1 MSNPI
6 VFISHNAI
14 RPGGLDGLR
23 ALSVEVFGQIE
34 ADRPG
39 TAAFL
44 GYLTADGTQVS
55 FIHLFPDAEAFAR
68 HVEGSDERSRAAY
81 AFIEPLT
88 MEVYGEPNDSTGAMF
103 ESVAASGVS
112 VTFHPA
118 RLGGFLRPST
128 GG

>member
-6 VFISHNAI
+6 VFISHNAV

-23 ALSVEVFGQIE
+23 ALSVEVFGQIH

-44 GYLTADGTQVS
+44 GYLSADGSQVS
-55 FIHLFPDAEAFAR
+55 FVHVFPDAEAFDR
-68 HVEGSDERSRAAY
+68 HVEGSDERSSTVY
-81 AFIEPLT
+81 AFIEPRAV
-88 MEVYGEPNDSTGAMF
+88 EIYGEPSTTTRAMF
-103 ESVAASGVS
+103 EQMAASGVP
-112 VTFHPA
+112 VTFQPSV
-118 RLGGFLRPST
+118 LGGFLRSAS

>member
-1 MSNPI
+1 MSDPI

-23 ALSVEVFGQIE
+23 ALSVDVFGQIE

-44 GYLTADGTQVS
+44 GYLTADGTRVS

-81 AFIEPLT
+81 AFIEPLAI
-88 MEVYGEPNDSTGAMF
+88 EVYGEPNAGTRAMF
-103 ESVAASGVS
+103 ETIAASGVT
-112 VTFHPA
+112 VTFQPA
-118 RLGGFLRPST
+118 VLGGFLRPSS

>member
-1 MSNPI
+1 MSNPM
-6 VFISHNAI
+6 VFISHNAV

-44 GYLTADGTQVS
+44 GYLTADGTRVS
-55 FIHLFPDAEAFAR
+55 FVHLFPDAAAFDR
-68 HVEGSDERSRAAY
+68 HIEGSDERSRAAY
-81 AFIEPLT
+81 AFIEPLAV
-88 MEVYGEPNDSTGAMF
+88 EVYGEPNESTRAMF
-103 ESVAASGVS
+103 DAMAASGVT

-118 RLGGFLRPST
+118 LLGGFLRLSSR
-128 GG
+128 G

>member
-6 VFISHNAI
+6 VFISHNAVHT
-14 RPGGLDGLR
+14 GGLDGLR

-44 GYLTADGTQVS
+44 GYLTADGTRVS

-81 AFIEPLT
+81 AFIEPLA
-88 MEVYGEPNDSTGAMF
+88 MEVYGEPNDSTRAMF
-103 ESVAASGVS
+103 ETIAGSGVT
-112 VTFHPA
+112 VTFQPDL
-118 RLGGFLRPST
+118 LGGFLRLSSR
-128 GG
+128 G